1 MARPGRPIELALDAR
16 VRGIPARIWPLVSE
30 PEMLTVWFAF
40 AERFEL
46 LEGEGEG
53 RRQRLHSRWRDQD
66 SEVDQ
71 VVTDF
76 EPPRLIAWR
85 NVAERLDGEPVS
97 RFASETRFAIELRA
111 EGPNTIVTLRG
122 SQVPSTP
129 WRGLLIRRFGSRE
142 TLKLMERSLARLVLL
157 VEGLDGPAAR
167 PAGPPLS

>member
-1 MARPGRPIELALDAR
+1 MSPSARPIELALDAR

-30 PEMLTVWFAF
+30 PQMLTAWFAF
-40 AERFEL
+40 AERFEV
-46 LEGEGEG
+46 LEGEGKG
-53 RRQRLHSRWRDQD
+53 RRQRLHSRRRDMD

-85 NVAERLDGEPVS
+85 NVAERLGGEPAP

-111 EGPNTIVTLRG
+111 DGPNTIVTLRG
-122 SQVPSTP
+122 SQVPSTR

-157 VEGLDGPAAR
+157 AEELDGPGATT
-167 PAGPPLS
+167 AGPPLS